1 MKPVSPLLIS
11 RSRARLFKSFVLAA
25 GNETSFDQDSVRH
38 VAKRYWFVQVW
49 QGSWGDRFAGIFFGV
64 VFAVSWS
71 VSPLESL
78 LAKIYTLGQ
87 GLTGFD
93 SLWNSLLEFRSLWWW
108 MWWCCSS
115 RNLCLMSMEFF
126 VIFCFLNNYSLYIFW
141 LIENFSSIDSEDHV
155 INRYIENFFIIC

>member
-49 QGSWGDRFAGIFFGV
+49 QGSWEDRFVGIFFGV

-78 LAKIYTLGQ
+78 LAKIYTLEE
-87 GLTGFD
+87 GLTHCET
-93 SLWNSLLEFRSLWWW
+93 LCWNFTLSGGLVNVWWLLEEYLSGVDVNFI
-108 MWWCCSS
+108 
-115 RNLCLMSMEFF
+115 FYYFKFHHF
-126 VIFCFLNNYSLYIFW
+126 VIFCFVNNYSLYIFC
-141 LIENFSSIDSEDHV
+141 LIF
-155 INRYIENFFIIC
+155 RLWRW

>member
-49 QGSWGDRFAGIFFGV
+49 QGSWRDRFVGIFFGV

-78 LAKIYTLGQ
+78 LAKIYTLEE
-87 GLTGFD
+87 GLTHCETLCWNFALSG
-93 SLWNSLLEFRSLWWW
+93 SLVNV
-108 MWWCCSS
+108 WWCCSS
-115 RNLCLMSMEFF
+115 RNLCLVSVEFH
-126 VIFCFLNNYSLYIFW
+126 FLLF
-141 LIENFSSIDSEDHV
+141 
-155 INRYIENFFIIC
+155 